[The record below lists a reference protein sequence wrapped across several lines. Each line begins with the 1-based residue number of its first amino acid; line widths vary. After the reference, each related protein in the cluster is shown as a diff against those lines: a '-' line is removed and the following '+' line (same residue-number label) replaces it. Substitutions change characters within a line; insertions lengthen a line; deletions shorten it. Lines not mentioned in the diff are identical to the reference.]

1 MEKIS
6 LNRWRLILGKNNNE
20 NSPLPEEYKKIDS
33 LLDFLYDREY
43 SDERDIRGTL
53 DESNLTVPKWVEGIR
68 EFFPNYAVE
77 QMEDEALK
85 NYGLDELLRDP
96 QILEKLSP
104 NINLLKSILSLK
116 DSIGGEALETAKKI
130 VAQVVEEIRKKL
142 EKEIKAAFRGKK
154 LNNVY
159 NGQKSIRNLDIK
171 KTLRANLK
179 NYNKD
184 MGHIVIE
191 RPYFNQRQKEY
202 NKWSVVILVDESG
215 SMLDSV
221 IHSAIMAGIFADL
234 KSLDTKL
241 VIFDTEIVDLSSHID
256 DIVRTL
262 MSVRLGGGTNI
273 TKALKYGE
281 SLISNPSK
289 TIVVLVS
296 DLYEGWNYGEM
307 YSKAKN
313 IIENGSKLICLT
325 SLDDVEGSG
334 IYDKNAAKILKRLGA
349 DVASL
354 TPGRLAQWISEIIS

>member
-1 MEKIS
+1 
-6 LNRWRLILGKNNNE
+6 
-20 NSPLPEEYKKIDS
+20 
-33 LLDFLYDREY
+33 
-43 SDERDIRGTL
+43 
-53 DESNLTVPKWVEGIR
+53 
-68 EFFPNYAVE
+68 
-77 QMEDEALK
+77 MEDEALK
-85 NYGLDELLRDP
+85 NYSLDELLRDP

-104 NINLLKSILSLK
+104 NINLIKSILSLK
-116 DSIGGEALETAKKI
+116 DSIWGEALETAKKI

-273 TKALKYGE
+273 TKEKNKL
-281 SLISNPSK
+281 SLTSK
-289 TIVVLVS
+289 TKHRNTEAKGYEEILELHAKDNWPAFLEELIKDRKKTDIIKISDFGQGTFDKVRQEKIVEVEDKDGRELS
-296 DLYEGWNYGEM
+296 LYIP
-307 YSKAKN
+307 YSKENSHAINYFENIEKGQGQCSYIFAKFY
-313 IIENGSKLICLT
+313 IEKHK
-325 SLDDVEGSG
+325 
-334 IYDKNAAKILKRLGA
+334 IYMLPISTFYRDKKVDLRGQ
-349 DVASL
+349 S
-354 TPGRLAQWISEIIS
+354 